1 MEWISIALIVQLFV
15 LINPFS
21 SFPVLFTAYQKK
33 MNVKKIAVQASIL
46 ALVIAIVICLI
57 GSNLFSFFGITV
69 DSFRIAGGICL
80 LLLALDTIR
89 DKEKKD
95 NVGKVDS
102 LISILATPLL
112 TGPATISF
120 IIIKTIE
127 LGRVTLL
134 SNIVI
139 TFILVGLI
147 FILFSYSVKRINT
160 RVIEISSKILGLFLT
175 AMAIELIFTGAYN
188 LITLAA

>member
-1 MEWISIALIVQLFV
+1 MEWISIALIAQMFV

-21 SFPVLFTAYQKK
+21 SFPVLFTAHQNK

-46 ALVIAIVICLI
+46 AFVIAVIICLI
-57 GSNLFSFFGITV
+57 GAKLFGFFGITV

-80 LLLALDTIR
+80 LLLGLDTIR
-89 DKEKKD
+89 DKHVKE

-120 IIIKTIE
+120 IIIKSLEI
-127 LGRVTLL
+127 GRTTLL
-134 SNIVI
+134 LNIVF
-139 TFILVGLI
+139 TFILVGLV
-147 FILFSYSVKRINT
+147 FVLFSYSIKKINF

-188 LITLAA
+188 LVTLAA

>member
-1 MEWISIALIVQLFV
+1 MNWINIALIVQMFV

-21 SFPVLFTAYQKK
+21 SFPVLFTAYQNK
-33 MNVKKIAVQASIL
+33 MNVKKIAIQSSIL
-46 ALVIAIVICLI
+46 AFIIAVIICLI
-57 GSNLFSFFGITV
+57 GAKLFGFFGITV

-80 LLLALDTIR
+80 LLLGLDTIR
-89 DKEKKD
+89 DKHSKES
-95 NVGKVDS
+95 VGKIDS

-120 IIIKTIE
+120 IIIKSLEI
-127 LGRVTLL
+127 GRTVLL
-134 SNIVI
+134 LNIVI
-139 TFILVGLI
+139 TFILVGI
-147 FILFSYSVKRINT
+147 VFVLFSYSIKKINF

-188 LITLAA
+188 LISLAA

>member
-1 MEWISIALIVQLFV
+1 MELIDIALIAQMFV

-21 SFPVLFTAYQKK
+21 SFSVLFTAYQNR
-33 MNVKKIAVQASIL
+33 MNVKKIAVTASIL
-46 ALVIAIVICLI
+46 AFVIAVVICLV
-57 GSNLFSFFGITV
+57 GSSLFGFFGITI

-80 LLLALDTIR
+80 LLLGLDTIR
-89 DKEKKD
+89 DKKEKE

-120 IIIKTIE
+120 IIIKSLEI
-127 LGRVTLL
+127 GRVTLL

-139 TFILVGLI
+139 TFILVGII
-147 FILFSYSVKRINT
+147 FILFSYGVKKINL
-160 RVIEISSKILGLFLT
+160 RVIQISAKILGLFLT
-175 AMAIELIFTGAYN
+175 AMAIELIFTGAFN
-188 LITLAA
+188 LFSLTA

>member
-1 MEWISIALIVQLFV
+1 MNWINIALIVQMFV

-21 SFPVLFTAYQKK
+21 SFPVLFTAYQNK
-33 MNVKKIAVQASIL
+33 MNVKKIAVQSSIL
-46 ALVIAIVICLI
+46 AFVIAVIICLI
-57 GSNLFSFFGITV
+57 GAKLFGFFGITV

-80 LLLALDTIR
+80 LLLGLDTIR
-89 DKEKKD
+89 DKHSKE
-95 NVGKVDS
+95 NVGKIDS

-120 IIIKTIE
+120 IIIKSLEI
-127 LGRVTLL
+127 GRTVLL
-134 SNIVI
+134 LNIVI
-139 TFILVGLI
+139 TFVLVGVV
-147 FILFSYSVKRINT
+147 FVLFSYSIKKINF

-188 LITLAA
+188 LVSLAA

>member
-1 MEWISIALIVQLFV
+1 MELIDLALIAQLFV

-21 SFPVLFTAYQKK
+21 SFPVLFTAYQNR
-33 MNVKKIAVQASIL
+33 MNVKKIAVQASVL

-57 GSNLFSFFGITV
+57 GSKLFGFFGITI

-80 LLLALDTIR
+80 LLLGLDTIR
-89 DKEKKD
+89 DKRSKE
-95 NVGKVDS
+95 NIGKIDS

-120 IIIKTIE
+120 IVIKSLEI
-127 LGRVTLL
+127 GRVTLL
-134 SNIVI
+134 SNIVV
-139 TFILVGLI
+139 TFIFVGTV
-147 FILFSYSVKRINT
+147 FVLFSYSIKRINI

-175 AMAIELIFTGAYN
+175 AMAIELIFTGIYN
-188 LITLAA
+188 LVTLAA

>member
-1 MEWISIALIVQLFV
+1 MELIDIALIVQLFV

-46 ALVIAIVICLI
+46 ALVIAVIICLI
-57 GSNLFSFFGITV
+57 GSNLFGFFGITV

-80 LLLALDTIR
+80 LLLGLDTIR
-89 DKEKKD
+89 DKEKKES
-95 NVGKVDS
+95 VGKVDS

-127 LGRVTLL
+127 IGRVTLL

-139 TFILVGLI
+139 TFMLVGLI
-147 FILFSYSVKRINT
+147 FILFSYSIKRINI

-188 LITLAA
+188 LFIGFA

>member
-1 MEWISIALIVQLFV
+1 MGLIDIALIAQLFV

-21 SFPVLFTAYQKK
+21 SFPVLFTAYQNR
-33 MNVKKIAVQASIL
+33 MNVKKIAVTASIL
-46 ALVIAIVICLI
+46 ALVIAIIICLI
-57 GSNLFSFFGITV
+57 GSKLFGFFGITI

-80 LLLALDTIR
+80 LLLGLDTIR
-89 DKEKKD
+89 DKEEKT

-120 IIIKTIE
+120 IIIKSIE
-127 LGRVTLL
+127 IGRTTLL

-139 TFILVGLI
+139 TFILVGI
-147 FILFSYSVKRINT
+147 VFILFSYSVKKINI
-160 RVIEISSKILGLFLT
+160 RVIQISAKILGLFLT

-188 LITLAA
+188 LFTLAA

>member
-134 SNIVI
+134 LNIII

>member
-1 MEWISIALIVQLFV
+1 MGLIDIALIVQLFV

-21 SFPVLFTAYQKK
+21 SFPVLFSAYQNK
-33 MNVKKIAVQASIL
+33 MNVKSIAVQASIL
-46 ALVIAIVICLI
+46 AFIIAIIICLI
-57 GSNLFSFFGITV
+57 GANLFGFFGITI

-80 LLLALDTIR
+80 LLLGLDTIR
-89 DKEKKD
+89 DKEKKER
-95 NVGKVDS
+95 VGKVDS

-134 SNIVI
+134 SNIIV

-147 FILFSYSVKRINT
+147 FVLFSYTVKRINI
-160 RVIEISSKILGLFLT
+160 RVIEISAKILGLFLT
-175 AMAIELIFTGAYN
+175 AMAIELIFRGAYN
-188 LITLAA
+188 LFILAA

>member
-1 MEWISIALIVQLFV
+1 MRLIDIALIAQLFV

-21 SFPVLFTAYQKK
+21 SFPVLFTAYQNR
-33 MNVKKIAVQASIL
+33 MNVKKIAVTASII
-46 ALVIAIVICLI
+46 AFAIAVIICLI
-57 GSNLFSFFGITV
+57 GSKLFGFFGITI

-80 LLLALDTIR
+80 LLLGLDTIR
-89 DKEKKD
+89 DKEEKKSVRKID
-95 NVGKVDS
+95 G

-120 IIIKTIE
+120 IIIKSIEIGRTI
-127 LGRVTLL
+127 LL

-139 TFILVGLI
+139 TFILVGI
-147 FILFSYSVKRINT
+147 VFILFSYSIKKINL
-160 RVIEISSKILGLFLT
+160 RVIQISAKILGLFLT

-188 LITLAA
+188 LFILAA